1 MKRPI
6 SATIEEDLI
15 KWIDSQVADT
25 TRYRNKSHLI
35 EIALQ
40 TLRRELGKKGEK

>member
-1 MKRPI
+1 MKKPI

-15 KWIDSQVADT
+15 QWIDSRLKDK

-35 EIALQ
+35 EIALEM
-40 TLRRELGKKGEK
+40 LKKSEEGKGK